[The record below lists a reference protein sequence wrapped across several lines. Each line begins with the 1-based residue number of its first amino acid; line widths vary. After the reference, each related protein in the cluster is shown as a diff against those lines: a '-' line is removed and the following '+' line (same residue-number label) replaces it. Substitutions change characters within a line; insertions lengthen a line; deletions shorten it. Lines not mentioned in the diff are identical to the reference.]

1 MESLSYGTL
10 VCRNRCSDSQMQTQL
25 YYPDG
30 ESIGNADPVAV
41 THMFLRKRYILTQKS
56 RAFDLEGP
64 LYENFF
70 FLSRQVSNQR
80 CGHSVQTVLI

>member
-1 MESLSYGTL
+1 
-10 VCRNRCSDSQMQTQL
+10 MQTQL

-64 LYENFF
+64 LYEDFF
-70 FLSRQVSNQR
+70 FISTSF
-80 CGHSVQTVLI
+80 

>member
-41 THMFLRKRYILTQKS
+41 THMFLRKRYILTQNRELLIWKD
-56 RAFDLEGP
+56 R
-64 LYENFF
+64 YTRIFF
-70 FLSRQVSNQR
+70 FYLDKF
-80 CGHSVQTVLI
+80 LIKGVDIQFRLF

>member
-41 THMFLRKRYILTQKS
+41 THVFEKKIHTHTKS

-70 FLSRQVSNQR
+70 LSRQVSNQR
-80 CGHSVQTVLI
+80 SGHSVQTVLI

>member
-1 MESLSYGTL
+1 MESLSKCTL

-41 THMFLRKRYILTQKS
+41 THMFLR
-56 RAFDLEGP
+56 AFDLEGP
-64 LYENFF
+64 LYEEFF
-70 FLSRQVSNQR
+70 FISTSF
-80 CGHSVQTVLI
+80 

>member
-1 MESLSYGTL
+1 
-10 VCRNRCSDSQMQTQL
+10 MQTQL

-41 THMFLRKRYILTQKS
+41 THMFLRKRYILIQKS

-64 LYENFF
+64 LYEEF

-80 CGHSVQTVLI
+80 SGHSVQTVLI

>member
-41 THMFLRKRYILTQKS
+41 THMFLRKRYILTQNQELLIWKD
-56 RAFDLEGP
+56 R
-64 LYENFF
+64 YTRIFF
-70 FLSRQVSNQR
+70 YLDKFLIKGVDIQFR
-80 CGHSVQTVLI
+80 LF